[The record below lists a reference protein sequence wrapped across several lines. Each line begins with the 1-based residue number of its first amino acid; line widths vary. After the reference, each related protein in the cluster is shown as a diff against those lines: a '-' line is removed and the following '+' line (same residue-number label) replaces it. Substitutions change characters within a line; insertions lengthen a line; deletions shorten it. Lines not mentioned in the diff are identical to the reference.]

1 MGRTKA
7 ADGAE
12 SGGLGLGVGETVREL
27 REAYESG
34 RTRSL
39 AWRQAQLRGLLRL
52 LEEKEVE
59 AFQALH
65 KDLGKHHA
73 EAYRDEVASR
83 RQTMHTI
90 AILLLLLSLC
100 LRLMFMYRSTLS
112 RPLGSVRF
120 LWFCQV
126 GVLIKSANGALQQLG
141 KWMAPEKAS
150 HGNIMVFLLRQSLL
164 SDASVSANAG
174 AGPADRLAGD
184 RAGGAG
190 AARGRPRLLLL
201 ERPLG

>member
-1 MGRTKA
+1 MGRTEA
-7 ADGAE
+7 ADDGAE
-12 SGGLGLGVGETVREL
+12 SGGLGLGVGVGVGETVREL

-83 RQTMHTI
+83 RQ
-90 AILLLLLSLC
+90 
-100 LRLMFMYRSTLS
+100 
-112 RPLGSVRF
+112 
-120 LWFCQV
+120 
-126 GVLIKSANGALQQLG
+126 
-141 KWMAPEKAS
+141 
-150 HGNIMVFLLRQSLL
+150 
-164 SDASVSANAG
+164 
-174 AGPADRLAGD
+174 
-184 RAGGAG
+184 
-190 AARGRPRLLLL
+190 
-201 ERPLG
+201 

>member
-1 MGRTKA
+1 MGRTEA
-7 ADGAE
+7 ADDGAE
-12 SGGLGLGVGETVREL
+12 SGGLGVGETVREL

-90 AILLLLLSLC
+90 AILLLLLLLSLC

-120 LWFCQV
+120 F
-126 GVLIKSANGALQQLG
+126 
-141 KWMAPEKAS
+141 
-150 HGNIMVFLLRQSLL
+150 
-164 SDASVSANAG
+164 
-174 AGPADRLAGD
+174 
-184 RAGGAG
+184 
-190 AARGRPRLLLL
+190 
-201 ERPLG
+201 

>member
-1 MGRTKA
+1 
-7 ADGAE
+7 
-12 SGGLGLGVGETVREL
+12 
-27 REAYESG
+27 
-34 RTRSL
+34 
-39 AWRQAQLRGLLRL
+39 
-52 LEEKEVE
+52 
-59 AFQALH
+59 
-65 KDLGKHHA
+65 
-73 EAYRDEVASR
+73 
-83 RQTMHTI
+83 MHTI
-90 AILLLLLSLC
+90 ALLLLLISLC
-100 LRLMFMYRSTLS
+100 LCLMFMFIDRHCLGLS
-112 RPLGSVRF
+112 GRVGSVRF
-120 LWFCQV
+120 FWFCQV